1 MIRINNWGINA
12 RVIFLAMAPVL
23 LVTLVLA
30 IYINVARN
38 NDLDR
43 ELAEKGHLV
52 ATSLASA
59 LEFSVATGNLL
70 QIQGLVEA
78 SITKNDVVG
87 VEVADSNG
95 DLIYKLGQDYLQ
107 DGNIRRYV
115 VEIISSAIDYEELF
129 TQNDANSD
137 QQERLLGYIEVY
149 ISNMSY
155 HARQE
160 NIYTTTVIIAITGLM
175 MSVLLALLIARG
187 VTRPVRG
194 VIDTVDTLS
203 RGELS
208 ARMNEESGGELG
220 KLRDGIN
227 AMAETIQN
235 SQAMLQAEVKAAV
248 SGLERKVHELE
259 EKNIELDAARKEA
272 MQAKDAKSD
281 FLANMSHEIR
291 TPLNAVIGFSRQ
303 LEKGGLEPRQEEC
316 TRAISSA
323 AKQLLTV
330 IDDILSFSKL
340 ESGNMRIL
348 TSEFRLR
355 ECLED
360 TILMLSQ
367 SANDKA
373 IELVLLIDA
382 EIPDVVL
389 GDPDRISQVVVN
401 LVNNA
406 IKFTDQGSV
415 TIHISNELES
425 NNDVIHFSVSDT
437 GCGISEEVQKNIF
450 SPFYQENQKS
460 SKRHGGTGLGLVIC
474 KRLVEM
480 MGGVLG
486 FSSIAGVGTEFFF
499 TIPVVTITHHD
510 YPQVSGDINVYVL
523 DEHAYSRR
531 SIRNSLVH
539 MGVSTFSLAELD
551 RLLAMLD
558 SHDPAFK
565 HDIVMLSLPA
575 GYSLKN
581 LNKDYLQKI
590 RSRYQGR
597 IIILM
602 SGDYHQA
609 HDVTKHDSNI
619 MVMAKPMRSSALLDV
634 LGGGQ
639 SVIDGIVQDVRHDVV
654 KMKNYFMRSILVA
667 EDNELNQRY
676 LMGLLSAYQ
685 VNTVCVDTGIK
696 AVEACKNIHFD
707 MIFMDLHMPGLDGV
721 EATRQIRAMPGEAAQ
736 TPIIAIT
743 ADVFANEDDRLLEL
757 GFTDCMFK
765 PLDED
770 RLAVLVNTYITAQ
783 PADSV
788 DKTETGQDIVDK
800 LPEEMI
806 ERLFA
811 SLYAN
816 YAELARTFKNKEFS
830 QAREAAHKVLG
841 LVCYF
846 KVGSLA
852 DDIRKLQDAIKQD
865 DLVTASELL
874 NASLLQIRSL
884 EKVWRS
890 SKRA

>member
-23 LVTLVLA
+23 LVILVLA
-30 IYINVARN
+30 VYINTARN

-43 ELAEKGHLV
+43 ELAEKGQLIV
-52 ATSLASA
+52 TGLASA
-59 LEFSVATGNLL
+59 LEFPVATGNLL
-70 QIQGLVEA
+70 QIQGLAEA
-78 SITKNDVVG
+78 SIAKNDVVG
-87 VEVADSNG
+87 VEVADVNG
-95 DLIYKLGQDYLQ
+95 ELIYKAGQDYRG
-107 DGNIRRYV
+107 DENIRRYA

-129 TQNDANSD
+129 NQGNSNTE
-137 QQERLLGYIEVY
+137 QQDKNIGYVEVY

-155 HARQE
+155 HARQG
-160 NIYTTTVIIAITGLM
+160 NIYITTVIIAIAGLS
-175 MSVLLALLIARG
+175 MSVILALLIARG

-194 VIDTVDTLS
+194 VIDTVDALT

-208 ARMNEESGGELG
+208 VRMDEASGGELG

-227 AMAETIQN
+227 IMAETIQN
-235 SQAMLQAEVKAAV
+235 SQARLKGEVEAAV
-248 SGLERKVHELE
+248 SGLEHKVHELE

-316 TRAISSA
+316 TRAISRA
-323 AKQLLTV
+323 ARQLLTV

-340 ESGNMRIL
+340 ESGNMKIV

-367 SANDKA
+367 YASDKG
-373 IELVLLIDA
+373 IEMVLLIDA
-382 EIPDVVL
+382 DIPDVVL

-406 IKFTDQGSV
+406 IKFTEQGSV
-415 TIHISNELES
+415 IIHVSNELES
-425 NNDVIHFSVSDT
+425 NNDIIHFSVSDT
-437 GCGISEEVQKNIF
+437 GCGINDEVQKNLF

-480 MGGVLG
+480 MGGDIG
-486 FSSIAGVGTEFFF
+486 FSSVPGASTEFFF

-510 YPQVSGDINVYVL
+510 YPLIIDDVNVYVL
-523 DEHAYSRR
+523 DQHAYSRR
-531 SIRNSLVH
+531 AIRNSLVH
-539 MGVSTFSLAELD
+539 MGVNTFALSDLD
-551 RLLAMLD
+551 RLLSMLD
-558 SHDPAFK
+558 SHDPAHR
-565 HDIVMLSLPA
+565 HDIVMLSLAA
-575 GYSLKN
+575 GYPLARLDKE
-581 LNKDYLQKI
+581 YLQKI
-590 RSRYQGR
+590 RERYKGM

-602 SGDYHQA
+602 NGDYNQA
-609 HDVTKHDSNI
+609 HDVTKLDDNI
-619 MVMAKPMRSSALLDV
+619 MVMAKPLRSSALLDV
-634 LGGGQ
+634 LGRRGQ
-639 SVIDGIVQDVRHDVV
+639 GTERVVHDARHEVA
-654 KMKNYFMRSILVA
+654 KAKSYFTRSILVA

-707 MIFMDLHMPGLDGV
+707 LIFMDLHMPGLDGI

-757 GFTDCMFK
+757 GFTDCLFK

-770 RLAVLVNTYITAQ
+770 RLERLINTYIASLPVVTAAKAEPVQ
-783 PADSV
+783 GII
-788 DKTETGQDIVDK
+788 EN

-852 DDIRKLQDAIKQD
+852 DDIRKLQEAIKQD
-865 DLVTASELL
+865 DHATASELL
-874 NASLLQIRSL
+874 NASLLQIRTI
-884 EKVWRS
+884 EKVWRT
-890 SKRA
+890 SKPT